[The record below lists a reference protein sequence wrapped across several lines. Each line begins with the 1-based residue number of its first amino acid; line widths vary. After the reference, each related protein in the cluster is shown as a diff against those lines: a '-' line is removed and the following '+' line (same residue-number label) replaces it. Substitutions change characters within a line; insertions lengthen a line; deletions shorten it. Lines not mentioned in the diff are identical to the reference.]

1 MKELEE
7 IQSKLVLSL
16 SENLNL
22 RNKIKEQDKE
32 KHDLMNDF
40 FSSIIKTIDM
50 FESKEE
56 NFLERFKGKNADA
69 EKIINSYSLI
79 KKQMLNILKN
89 HGVTQLEFPEN
100 RLIIGFSKVIDT
112 EPDPNKKNDTIISI
126 LKNGYIRGKELIRE
140 AELIVVKN

>member
-32 KHDLMNDF
+32 KYDLINDF
-40 FSSIIKTIDM
+40 FNSIIKSIDM

-56 NFLERFKGKNADA
+56 NLSERFIGKSADA
-69 EKIINSYSLI
+69 EKIINSYSII
-79 KKQMLNILKN
+79 KKQMLNILRN

-100 RLIIGFSKVIDT
+100 KLIVGFSKVIDT

>member
-69 EKIINSYSLI
+69 EKIINSYSMI

-100 RLIIGFSKVIDT
+100 RLIIGFSKIIDT